1 MKEIFNIL
9 RHRGL
14 QIKIMLRFY
23 FTLVRVTT
31 IKKTNNKGFRE
42 KENHCWGGHMI
53 GLYTMEINLK
63 NPHKI
68 KKKYHKTQLYNF

>member
-42 KENHCWGGHMI
+42 KENHCWGGAYDWFI
-53 GLYTMEINLK
+53 YYGNQFEESSQN
-63 NPHKI
+63 
-68 KKKYHKTQLYNF
+68 KKKVP